1 MTVPWTLCTA
11 MRTEHA
17 ALRRGLRELPLLD
30 RGTLLRTGIGPRR
43 ASRAAGRI
51 GLAGPALAGPAVAV
65 AGIGGGLSAALRP
78 GDVVVASALIADPA
92 AGWPAPGRPGRLV
105 APPPPRILPAAE
117 LIAAALRRRGLTVH
131 VGPVVS
137 TDRLV
142 DGAARER
149 LAATGALVADLE
161 STALLSGAGG
171 RPTACVRV
179 VADSPPG
186 RLYRPATLGQLRT
199 ALRVLP
205 VAAAALAEWAS
216 ATTVRR
222 VVLAT
227 ARTGDSRDPA
237 ASQQRAVAEV
247 AAGCDVVLVL
257 GSEESAGTHR
267 LAEVARRTGA
277 AAQLADGTGR
287 LDLRWLAG
295 ARTVGVA
302 ADTMAAQVL
311 IDDVIAALRGL
322 GAHGVAS
329 HTSTEEAGL
338 TAAEEVRSP

>member
-43 ASRAAGRI
+43 ASRVAGRI
-51 GLAGPALAGPAVAV
+51 GLASGPALAGPAVAV
-65 AGIGGGLSAALRP
+65 AGIGGGLSAALCP

-92 AGWPAPGRPGRLV
+92 ARWPAP
-105 APPPPRILPAAE
+105 APPRILPAAE

-142 DGAARER
+142 DGAARQR

-222 VVLAT
+222 VLLAS
-227 ARTGDSRDPA
+227 ARTGDSCDPA
-237 ASQQRAVAEV
+237 GSQQRAVAEV

-257 GSEESAGTHR
+257 GSEDSAGTRR
-267 LAEVARRTGA
+267 LADVARRSGA
-277 AAQLADGTGR
+277 ATQLADGTGR
-287 LDLRWLAG
+287 VDLRWLAG

-302 ADTMAAQVL
+302 ADARAAPVL
-311 IDDVIAALRGL
+311 VDDVIAALRGL

-329 HTSTEEAGL
+329 HISTEEAGL
-338 TAAEEVRSP
+338 TGAAEVRSP